1 MMIKPPDLR
10 AAGRDMS
17 AIKANAY
24 AHHIVETPD
33 VIFAANFVLKVLIF

>member
-1 MMIKPPDLR
+1 MIIKSPVLR

-17 AIKANAY
+17 AIKANTY

-33 VIFAANFVLKVLIF
+33 VIFAANFVLKLLTF